1 MRKMPA
7 LLTLIFLIGGCAQD
21 LASRYYANEKYAPKP
36 PSEVQ
41 LLWKT
46 PDKKFVVI
54 ADFQSRGE
62 TPEDMRDRAAKIG
75 ADAVIVQLLGGV
87 ASKDEYPSLNK
98 QNEHYSRIAGTAIKY
113 QP

>member
-62 TPEDMRDRAAKIG
+62 TQK
-75 ADAVIVQLLGGV
+75 
-87 ASKDEYPSLNK
+87 
-98 QNEHYSRIAGTAIKY
+98 T
-113 QP
+113 